1 MLDINASYHRIQCQ
15 GKLMIQT
22 EENGEK
28 PHFWP
33 DLGLLGQNSGS
44 QVFFQNSGFVNH

>member
-1 MLDINASYHRIQCQ
+1 
-15 GKLMIQT
+15 MIQT